1 MHGGYGRAIGC
12 RIGWN
17 MQGMVPRG
25 EVGLIVASLGLSSG
39 LVTGTIYAEVILM
52 VIVTTV
58 VAPLLLRPLVLKA
71 TKAEQLN

>member
-1 MHGGYGRAIGC
+1 MLGARSLGRAQARVVG
-12 RIGWN
+12 
-17 MQGMVPRG
+17 MGMVPRG

-39 LVTGTIYAEVILM
+39 LVTSTVYAEVILM